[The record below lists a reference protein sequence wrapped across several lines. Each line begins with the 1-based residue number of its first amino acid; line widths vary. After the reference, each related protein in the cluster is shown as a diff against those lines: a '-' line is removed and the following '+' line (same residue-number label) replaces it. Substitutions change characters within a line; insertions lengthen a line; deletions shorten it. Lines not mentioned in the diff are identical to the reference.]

1 VTSQSP
7 EKKISDLEQRLQE
20 LELQLEKERQYSEEK
35 ASLNEKTLAETEELA
50 RHLQNTTLAL
60 IQERQTALARAE
72 KERLVN
78 KWVERINSSFDLE
91 NVLYESVKEMGEY
104 LKVDRCGIVL
114 LENKQVLISEFV
126 QSKRERDVSP
136 EELSKNIYLRK
147 TVKGKRNQS
156 IENIPN
162 QAQDG
167 FMKDVKSFLSVPL
180 MIRDE
185 VAGVLYLQ
193 QCNRNRE
200 WNEREIDLI
209 ESTVIPLS
217 TAIEKA
223 RLYKEAQERSKQAE
237 LLNSLTTQIR
247 SSLDLD
253 EILARTVTELGKALE
268 VSRCFLFFDGYIT
281 EEYVAENIKPITN
294 NLSELILDKLIDE
307 PLLFKTIA
315 VNNLLSD
322 ENINKL
328 NEQETEKLLLSG
340 AKSALATPLHFQ
352 GILKGWIVF
361 HSCTDRIWTNE
372 EVQFIESA
380 ASQVIVAMTQSR
392 IYEKLNSYQEKLSR
406 ELKQAAR
413 VQTSLIGGD
422 VFDVHLETSVFYKA
436 HSNVSGDFYWVAE
449 LAPDI
454 VGVLIG
460 DVSGKGPAAAL
471 LTGYLLGE
479 FNAAIS
485 NSALAWYPEK
495 LISFLSQSIL
505 YQNMSSDFYATAWYG
520 VFDLDAGKLKYTNAG
535 HLNPYLILEQKEV
548 SMLDEDKDAGV
559 PLGLL
564 DMKDLEETYEA
575 RTIDFKPG
583 DKMLLITDGL
593 LDQRMPSGEFVPK
606 NWTLKGLEKLK
617 DRPVKEI
624 TYELNER
631 LNDLSGATAL
641 SDDRLMICIE
651 QRKFEINEFNASDR
665 SACLE
670 LIEKIIQEC
679 KKKELPEDRVLD
691 LKLGLTEALSNSVRY
706 GLDKNPYGT
715 IRLGYIVSKGSFKL
729 SLIDPGPGFNWQR
742 YHYKLIDE
750 VGFDEEGGRG
760 IPLLKE
766 IFDKVT
772 WNHLGNHMGL
782 FFYW

>member
-1 VTSQSP
+1 MFNQGYQNQ
-7 EKKISDLEQRLQE
+7 IQDLEKRIQE
-20 LELQLEKERQYSEEK
+20 LESQLEEERKFSEEK
-35 ASLNEKTLAETEELA
+35 ANLNEKTLAETEELA

-72 KERLVN
+72 KEKLVN
-78 KWVERINSSFDLE
+78 KWVERINSSFELE
-91 NVLYESVKEMGEY
+91 DVLFDSVKEMGEY

-114 LENKQVLISEFV
+114 LENKQILISEYV
-126 QSKRERDVSP
+126 HQNREREINI
-136 EELSKNIYLRK
+136 EEISKNPYLRK
-147 TVKGKRNQS
+147 TIKSKRNLS
-156 IENIPN
+156 VENLPTKSN
-162 QAQDG
+162 DG
-167 FMKDVKSFLSVPL
+167 FMNDVKSFLAVPL

-193 QCNRNRE
+193 QCNRYRE

-223 RLYKEAQERSKQAE
+223 RLYQEAQERSKQAE

-253 EILARTVTELGKALE
+253 EILGRTVTELGRALE
-268 VSRCFLFFDGYIT
+268 VSRCFLFFDGQVT
-281 EEYVAENIKPITN
+281 EEYVSEDTDLISNIMT
-294 NLSELILDKLIDE
+294 ELILDKLIEE
-307 PLLFKTIA
+307 PLLFRTIA
-315 VNNLLSD
+315 INDLLTD

-328 NEQETEKLLLSG
+328 NEKEIQELLLSG

-361 HSCTDRIWTNE
+361 HSCNDRIWTSE
-372 EVQFIESA
+372 EIRFIESA

-520 VFDLDAGKLKYTNAG
+520 VFDLNIGELKYTNAG
-535 HLNPYLILEQKEV
+535 HLNPYVIFNHKEV
-548 SMLDEDKDAGV
+548 KVLDSTKDAGV
-559 PLGLL
+559 PLGLM
-564 DMKDLEETYEA
+564 DMKDLEETYIA

-606 NWTLKGLEKLK
+606 DWIFKGLEKLK
-617 DRPVKEI
+617 ERPVKEI

-651 QRKFEINEFNASDR
+651 QKKFN
-665 SACLE
+665 
-670 LIEKIIQEC
+670 IEDFDANNRDDCNKLVERIIEECQEN
-679 KKKELPEDRVLD
+679 ELPKERVLD

-706 GLDKNPYGT
+706 GLNKNPYGI
-715 IRLGYIVSKGSFKL
+715 IRLGYMVSKGSFKM
-729 SLIDPGPGFNWQR
+729 SIIDPGPGFNWQR
-742 YHYKLIDE
+742 YHYKLIEE
-750 VGFDEEGGRG
+750 VGFEEEGGRG